1 VLPRGRRDTV
11 PSDTPTES
19 EMAARAYRALGDTFA
34 IAVALMDAE
43 LVIQWVNPAAPAV
56 LGWPDGG
63 IVGRNAAEFIHPD
76 DVGNF
81 LPLVSDMADFAG
93 QTQGPLVPSAP
104 VELPC
109 RLLRAD
115 GGWTAMSVT
124 GRVLDEEGNLLA
136 VVRPSAESHAFAEVL
151 DGLGAAA
158 PLDQMLSGLARLLRA
173 QFAVPRAWVVHDSN
187 GKAEVLGSDD
197 DAVPFDPAGVLAR
210 LRALDN
216 DEWFVLVDGD
226 RWLIPVTPVEADR
239 VLGVLVLP
247 ATRPEGPSPW
257 DELVAHRTANLTA
270 VAFARDLRDRMLELA
285 ATTDHLTGLLN
296 RREFDRALRRQ
307 AEHGMPVTLFFL
319 DLDDFKAVNDEFG
332 HLTGDAVLLNVGRR
346 LQRVVRSSDE
356 AGRLGGDE
364 FIVSCPGL
372 RDEEVEPTRQRIESV
387 VGEPIAIDG
396 RKVSIGVSVGVARA
410 FSEDQLDTL
419 ITRSDADM
427 FERKRLTKER
437 KAGYGPTQ
445 VPDSWPR

>member
-1 VLPRGRRDTV
+1 
-11 PSDTPTES
+11 
-19 EMAARAYRALGDTFA
+19 
-34 IAVALMDAE
+34 
-43 LVIQWVNPAAPAV
+43 
-56 LGWPDGG
+56 
-63 IVGRNAAEFIHPD
+63 
-76 DVGNF
+76 
-81 LPLVSDMADFAG
+81 
-93 QTQGPLVPSAP
+93 
-104 VELPC
+104 
-109 RLLRAD
+109 
-115 GGWTAMSVT
+115 
-124 GRVLDEEGNLLA
+124 
-136 VVRPSAESHAFAEVL
+136 
-151 DGLGAAA
+151 
-158 PLDQMLSGLARLLRA
+158 
-173 QFAVPRAWVVHDSN
+173 
-187 GKAEVLGSDD
+187 
-197 DAVPFDPAGVLAR
+197 
-210 LRALDN
+210 
-216 DEWFVLVDGD
+216 
-226 RWLIPVTPVEADR
+226 
-239 VLGVLVLP
+239 
-247 ATRPEGPSPW
+247 
-257 DELVAHRTANLTA
+257 
-270 VAFARDLRDRMLELA
+270 MLELA

-364 FIVSCPGL
+364 FVVSCPGL
-372 RDEEVEPTRQRIESV
+372 RDAEVEPTRRRIESV

-445 VPDSWPR
+445 VSDSWPR